1 MEWQLKLAV
10 GLEGVEI
17 DTLPQVMANASP
29 VFRRMLQPDRFA
41 EGQNLSKTDS
51 LVVRL
56 PEDDVS
62 AMTTLCDIFHLR
74 SNKIPVED
82 VTSNTL
88 ADIATL
94 VDKYDCA
101 AAIQPWPRIWLA
113 QVLDRQ
119 ELEGIEDMGL
129 GEVGKWI
136 HISCHLGF
144 AEQFNQ
150 LTSTFIRRV
159 SHKDFCQGPLLL
171 HYKKLSQ
178 AVQGTRDSALG
189 TRLPSCLHWQTASR
203 MLDTLESIRTTSFAS
218 NLLKIS
224 KRAIVAGSLIPIIGK
239 WYSTAPLW
247 SWATPSSP
255 QKSSAVETI
264 GSCLRIGPT
273 AFITIISA

>member
-10 GLEGVEI
+10 GPEGVEI
-17 DTLPQVMANASP
+17 DTIPQVMANASP

-41 EGQNLSKTDS
+41 EGQNLSKAES

-62 AMTTLCDIFHLR
+62 AMTILCDIFHLR
-74 SNKIPVED
+74 SSKVPIKD
-82 VTSNTL
+82 VTSNTM

-113 QVLDRQ
+113 QVLDGQ
-119 ELEGIEDMGL
+119 ELKSIENMRL
-129 GEVGKWI
+129 WEVGKWI

-150 LTSTFIRRV
+150 LTSTFIRRA
-159 SHKDFCQGPLLL
+159 SHKDFQGLLLL

-178 AVQGTRDSALG
+178 AVQGRDSALVG
-189 TRLPSCLHWQTASR
+189 LPGCLHWQTASR
-203 MLDTLESIRTTSFAS
+203 MLDTPESIHIISFAS
-218 NLLKIS
+218 SLLKIS
-224 KRAIVAGSLIPIIGK
+224 KRAMVASSVIPTIMRE
-239 WYSTAPLW
+239 WHSTAPLW
-247 SWATPSSP
+247 SWATPFSP
-255 QKSSAVETI
+255 QKSSAVEAI
-264 GSCLRIGPT
+264 GRCLRIGPT
-273 AFITIISA
+273 ALINIISA